1 MAEAL
6 QNQITDRNFLQAT
19 GFSFTVNRARHLGF
33 YGNSINVPGLVLGT
47 VEQPSYTRM
56 IPRPGELLEFND
68 LRIRFLIDQGLQNYN
83 EIQNWMR
90 GLGFPESLDEIYQ
103 FQKDGPIDNGGIKN
117 LFSDGTLTILNGIN
131 RASATNNFTI
141 KSPIAHII
149 HREVSNSIQKT
160 GIFSIAK
167 ESPYPRNEKFK
178 EKAILKNI
186 VVSSNEPSAD
196 EIIGAFHQVCLIYL
210 LKIYISI
217 I

>member
-1 MAEAL
+1 MAKL
-6 QNQITDRNFLQAT
+6 PSTKTKPPRQGSNRSTDRRKTPLSSQITDRNFLQAT
-19 GFSFTVNRARHLGF
+19 GFSFTVNRARHLGY

-131 RASATNNFTI
+131 R
-141 KSPIAHII
+141 PM
-149 HREVSNSIQKT
+149 
-160 GIFSIAK
+160 FSV
-167 ESPYPRNEKFK
+167 KFK
-178 EKAILKNI
+178 DMFPYTLSDITFDATATDVEYLTAEVVFKYSVYNI
-186 VVSSNEPSAD
+186 TDVT
-196 EIIGAFHQVCLIYL
+196 CC
-210 LKIYISI
+210 
-217 I
+217 

>member
-1 MAEAL
+1 MDLVSLLTEA
-6 QNQITDRNFLQAT
+6 A
-19 GFSFTVNRARHLGF
+19 SLGF

-131 RASATNNFTI
+131 R
-141 KSPIAHII
+141 PM
-149 HREVSNSIQKT
+149 
-160 GIFSIAK
+160 FSV
-167 ESPYPRNEKFK
+167 KFK
-178 EKAILKNI
+178 DMFPYTLSDITFDA
-186 VVSSNEPSAD
+186 
-196 EIIGAFHQVCLIYL
+196 
-210 LKIYISI
+210 
-217 I
+217 

>member
-1 MAEAL
+1 MSESIAF

-19 GFSFTVNRARHLGF
+19 GFSFTVNRASHLGY

-90 GLGFPESLDEIYQ
+90 GLGFPESLQEIYD
-103 FQKDGPIDNGGIKN
+103 FQKDGPIDNGGIQN

-131 RASATNNFTI
+131 R
-141 KSPIAHII
+141 PM
-149 HREVSNSIQKT
+149 
-160 GIFSIAK
+160 FSV
-167 ESPYPRNEKFK
+167 KFK
-178 EKAILKNI
+178 DMFPVTLSDITFDATATDVEYLTAEVTFKYSVYNI
-186 VVSSNEPSAD
+186 TDVT
-196 EIIGAFHQVCLIYL
+196 CC
-210 LKIYISI
+210 
-217 I
+217 